1 MLIFTLMKQK
11 KQIII
16 FTDLDGSL
24 LNKDT
29 FRFDEIEDYFREL
42 ISIGIKIIP
51 NSSKTEAE
59 LSDFNNQ
66 YNLNLSFV
74 AENGSS
80 IHGLNLIHKNL
91 PKRISLS
98 RTTDQIYKVYSENI
112 PSNIKQKITFIL
124 RLKSKEQKEIFGLPL
139 NKMLLA
145 IKRNHSIPIQF
156 NGSESEK
163 KEFINII
170 NDCGLTIQTGG
181 RIMNICDNVNKSKAM
196 SKTMELINKEI
207 DNEII
212 TIGVGDNQ
220 NDIDMLKHSD
230 YPCLVKNNSFD
241 SSLLNIDNLIKS
253 TEPSPRGWADV
264 IKTAIQKI
272 KT

>member
-1 MLIFTLMKQK
+1 MKQK

-51 NSSKTEAE
+51 NSSKTESE
-59 LSDFNNQ
+59 LLYFNKE
-66 YNLNLSFV
+66 YNLNLSFI

-80 IHGLNLIHKNL
+80 INGLNLIHKNL
-91 PKRISLS
+91 PETISLG
-98 RTTDQIYKVYSENI
+98 RTVDKIYDIYSKNI
-112 PSNIKQKITFIL
+112 PHVL
-124 RLKSKEQKEIFGLPL
+124 EQKVIFISKLDKREQEKILGLSL
-139 NKMLLA
+139 HKVKLA
-145 IKRNHSIPIQF
+145 MDRKYSIPVQF
-156 NGSESEK
+156 KGSEVEK
-163 KEFINII
+163 NEFIKIM
-170 NDCGLTIQTGG
+170 NDAGLTVQTGG
-181 RIMNICDNVNKSKAM
+181 RIMTICDKVNKSEAII
-196 SKTMELINKEI
+196 KTLELISNKI
-207 DNEII
+207 QNDII

-220 NDIDMLKHSD
+220 NDIDMLSETD
-230 YPCLVKNNSFD
+230 YSCLVKNDNFD
-241 SSLLNIDNLIKS
+241 TSLINIDNLIKS
-253 TEPSPRGWADV
+253 SKPSPLGWADV